1 MGNFIRTRQVETPVV
16 EDLISAKSIRQSGQ
30 MTVGRYNRSPP

>member
-16 EDLISAKSIRQSGQ
+16 EDLISLNLSVNQVR
-30 MTVGRYNRSPP
+30 

>member
-1 MGNFIRTRQVETPVV
+1 MGNFISTQKVETPLVD
-16 EDLISAKSIRQSGQ
+16 DLISAKSIRQSGQ